1 MAPLRP
7 SAAIKD
13 TMALYTDEQQKA
25 FFRRSKEILE
35 AGPVETEAFV
45 EELRELIVFHEWRY
59 YIRHDPVLSDYEY
72 DRLYGML
79 KSLEEQYPEWVV
91 PDSPTQRVSDELA
104 EEFPAVAHLTPML
117 SLENSYNAEDLFDFD
132 RQVRKLAGLG
142 EDERPVY
149 TIEPKFDGGSVAL
162 VYEGDRLLR
171 AATRGDGVRGEEVTA
186 NMKALRSVPLTAA
199 FSKMGIHRAELR
211 GEALIRKDR
220 FADINKRREAE
231 GLPLFANPRNAATG
245 SLRMK
250 DPRETAARGVEL
262 FVFQLGFA
270 EDSEGR
276 DLTGKLGTHYDSLQ
290 FLDSLGFKVP
300 VAEIS
305 RSEGIDKVH
314 DIALQ
319 WEEKRESLD
328 FEIDGMVV
336 KVDSLALQEKCG
348 FTSHH
353 PRWAIAYKFKAK
365 QATSTLLKVE
375 YQVGKIGS
383 ITPVAKIEPVQLA
396 GVTVSSI
403 SLHNEDFI
411 RSKDIR
417 IGDTVLVERAGDVIP
432 YIVKSLAELRSG
444 DEREIHFPE
453 FCPVNDTDTPVR
465 LVRAEGEAA
474 WRCPRCVC
482 GAQDLQRMIF
492 HVSKD
497 AMDIDGLGKSQ
508 IERFF
513 DLGWIRDIS
522 DIYRLDYDKIEALE
536 GFGKKSVEKLRVS
549 IEKAKRNPVRRLLH
563 SLSIHHLGK
572 RASALLAGEIEHV
585 MDLKDWPLERFL
597 AIKEL
602 GPVVAQNVMEYFSE
616 PAHLAMLERMAA
628 DGVNMVPT
636 EEDRPKAA
644 VSDGPLSGKTIL
656 FTGTLTQMPRAEA
669 QKLAVAA
676 GASLLSAVSSNL
688 DVLVVGE
695 KAGSKL
701 KKAQA
706 LGTVEIWT
714 EADFHEKINATGV

>member
-1 MAPLRP
+1 MAALRP

-35 AGPVETEAFV
+35 AGPVEAEAFV

-300 VAEIS
+300 VAG
-305 RSEGIDKVH
+305 R
-314 DIALQ
+314 L
-319 WEEKRESLD
+319 KRL
-328 FEIDGMVV
+328 
-336 KVDSLALQEKCG
+336 
-348 FTSHH
+348 
-353 PRWAIAYKFKAK
+353 
-365 QATSTLLKVE
+365 
-375 YQVGKIGS
+375 
-383 ITPVAKIEPVQLA
+383 
-396 GVTVSSI
+396 
-403 SLHNEDFI
+403 
-411 RSKDIR
+411 
-417 IGDTVLVERAGDVIP
+417 
-432 YIVKSLAELRSG
+432 
-444 DEREIHFPE
+444 
-453 FCPVNDTDTPVR
+453 
-465 LVRAEGEAA
+465 
-474 WRCPRCVC
+474 
-482 GAQDLQRMIF
+482 
-492 HVSKD
+492 
-497 AMDIDGLGKSQ
+497 
-508 IERFF
+508 
-513 DLGWIRDIS
+513 
-522 DIYRLDYDKIEALE
+522 
-536 GFGKKSVEKLRVS
+536 
-549 IEKAKRNPVRRLLH
+549 
-563 SLSIHHLGK
+563 
-572 RASALLAGEIEHV
+572 RAS
-585 MDLKDWPLERFL
+585 K
-597 AIKEL
+597 
-602 GPVVAQNVMEYFSE
+602 
-616 PAHLAMLERMAA
+616 
-628 DGVNMVPT
+628 
-636 EEDRPKAA
+636 
-644 VSDGPLSGKTIL
+644 LSFPIII
-656 FTGTLTQMPRAEA
+656 P
-669 QKLAVAA
+669 
-676 GASLLSAVSSNL
+676 
-688 DVLVVGE
+688 
-695 KAGSKL
+695 
-701 KKAQA
+701 
-706 LGTVEIWT
+706 
-714 EADFHEKINATGV
+714 